1 MYQAPRG
8 TQDILP
14 EDQAYWEFVRSTA
27 AQVCRRYGFE
37 RLDIP
42 LFEETSLFVR
52 GVGEGTDIVDK
63 EMYSFEDKGGTEL
76 TLRPEFTAGVI
87 RAYIEHGMHTRPQPV
102 KVFSIG
108 PVFRYERPQAGRYR
122 QFDQINVEA
131 IGEQDPLVDAEI
143 ISVMWSFFQALGF
156 RGLLL
161 QVNNIGCPACRPGYL
176 TVLKAYYRSH
186 VGELCEDC
194 RRRLERNPLRL
205 LDCKAAG
212 CQPLIAAAPHS
223 VDHLCADCA
232 EHFARLRSYM
242 DELGRPYELN
252 HRLVRGL
259 DYYTKTVFEVWAEGI
274 GAQNAVCGGGRYDG
288 LVQEL
293 GGRPTPGI
301 GVAGGLDRVVS
312 LLRQQEVP
320 VPALAQPAAYFAY
333 RGEAARLAAL
343 RAVEALRLR
352 RIVAEMAFGDRSL
365 KAQMKAANRSGAAW
379 AAILGDD
386 ELSRGVAVLRSMR
399 DSEQVEVPVGEIADW
414 VSARVSAS

>member
-14 EDQAYWEFVRSTA
+14 EDQAYWEFVRATA
-27 AQVCRRYGFE
+27 ADVCRRYGFE

-52 GVGEGTDIVDK
+52 GVGEGTDMVDK
-63 EMYSFEDKGGTEL
+63 EMYSFQDKGGTDL

-108 PVFRYERPQAGRYR
+108 PAFRYERPQAGRFR
-122 QFDQINVEA
+122 QFHQLNVES

-143 ISVMWSFFQALGF
+143 ISVLWSFFQELGF
-156 RGLLL
+156 SGLLL
-161 QVNNIGCPACRPGYL
+161 QLNNIGCPACRPDYL
-176 TVLKAYYRSH
+176 TALQAYYRSH

-205 LDCKAAG
+205 LDCKATG
-212 CQPLIAAAPHS
+212 CQPLIAGAPSS
-223 VDHLCADCA
+223 VDHLCSECSD
-232 EHFARLRSYM
+232 HFARLRSYL

-293 GGRPTPGI
+293 GGKPTPGI
-301 GVAGGLDRVVS
+301 GVATGLERLVS
-312 LLRQQEVP
+312 LLRQQELP
-320 VPALAQPAAYFAY
+320 VPPLAQPAVYFAY
-333 RGEAARLAAL
+333 RGEPARLAAL
-343 RAVEALRLR
+343 RAVEALRR
-352 RIVAEMAFGDRSL
+352 RGLAAEMAFGDRSL
-365 KAQMKAANRSGAAW
+365 KAQMKGANRSGAAW

-386 ELSRGVAVLRSMR
+386 ELTRGAATLRSMR
-399 DSEQVEVPVGEIADW
+399 GSEQVEVPLAEIADW
-414 VSARVSAS
+414 VAGRVPAS